1 MIYRNMMFATIVERE
16 EKNLQQRQIVVELCV
31 GSQICDDLFT
41 TVYTMVESEV
51 YFEPY
56 FQVSCF

>member
-1 MIYRNMMFATIVERE
+1 MMFATVVERE
-16 EKNLQQRQIVVELCV
+16 EKDLQQGRIAVELCV
-31 GSQICDDLFT
+31 GSQIREDLFR